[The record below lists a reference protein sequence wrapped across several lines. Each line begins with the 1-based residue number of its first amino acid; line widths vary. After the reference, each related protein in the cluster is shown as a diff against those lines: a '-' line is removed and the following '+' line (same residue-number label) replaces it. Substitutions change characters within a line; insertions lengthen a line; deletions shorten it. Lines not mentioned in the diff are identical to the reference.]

1 MVHNLMDKHKVQHI
15 LKEDVIEKNRGC
27 YKCHLRYSFRGL
39 IENLLNLISR
49 LSKKSWG
56 SELDA

>member
-1 MVHNLMDKHKVQHI
+1 MHNFK
-15 LKEDVIEKNRGC
+15 
-27 YKCHLRYSFRGL
+27 SL